1 MTTAR
6 LSKPITAAC
15 GILLLTACTPNA
27 TAETADGAAAGSGE
41 LTVTSTADEC
51 AVSADTAGSG
61 PLTFAIT
68 NSGDQVTEFYLMA
81 EDGLRIISEV
91 ENIGPGISRN
101 LVVNAK
107 PGSYYTVCKPGMV
120 GDGVGRAAFTVTDSG
135 TEVEA
140 SGDEQAQI
148 DAAVV
153 GYKAYVEDQVDQL
166 LTGTEDFA
174 AAYVAGDDDEARRL
188 YPTTRMHF
196 ERVEPVAESFGD
208 LDPKLDN
215 READLAEGEE
225 WTGWHRIEKDL
236 WPPADAAYTPLTQA
250 ERDAVATQLVADTT
264 TLHAGVQDIELS
276 LDQLANGAI
285 ALMDEVANGKV
296 TGEEEIWSG
305 TDLWDFQGNVEG
317 ARVLFDGFRD
327 LLSTKDPELVA
338 TLDADFTSLSAELDK
353 HRTSAPDA
361 AQRDITY
368 VTYDE
373 LGPEDVKALSD
384 RVNALSEPLSR
395 ITATLLG

>member
-6 LSKPITAAC
+6 LSKTLAAAAS
-15 GILLLTACTPNA
+15 GGLLFLTACTPNA
-27 TAETADGAAAGSGE
+27 SAETAEGAPGQLS
-41 LTVTSTADEC
+41 VTSTAEEC
-51 AVSADTAGSG
+51 AVSAATAESG
-61 PLTFAIT
+61 PLTFSIT
-68 NSGDQVTEFYLMA
+68 NSGDQVTEFYLLA
-81 EDGLRIISEV
+81 EDGLRIVSEV

-101 LVVNAK
+101 LVVNAR

-120 GDGVGRAAFTVTDSG
+120 GDGVGRAEFTVTDSG
-135 TEVEA
+135 TAVEA
-140 SGDEQAQI
+140 TGDEQAQI

-153 GYKAYVEDQVDQL
+153 NYKAYVKDQVDQL

-236 WPPADAAYTPLTQA
+236 WPPADAAYTPLTPT
-250 ERDAVATQLVADTT
+250 EREAVAAQLVEDTT
-264 TLHAGVQDIELS
+264 TLHTSIQDIELS

-317 ARVLFDGFRD
+317 ARVLVDGLRD
-327 LLSTKDPELVA
+327 LLEAKDPELVA
-338 TLDADFTSLSAELDK
+338 TLDDDFTSLAAELDR

-361 AQRDITY
+361 AQREIAYASYGDLTA
-368 VTYDE
+368 
-373 LGPEDVKALSD
+373 EDVKALSD

-395 ITATLLG
+395 ITAALLG

>member
-1 MTTAR
+1 VTIAR
-6 LSKPITAAC
+6 LSKPAAVAAAC
-15 GILLLTACTPNA
+15 GILFATACTPNSP
-27 TAETADGAAAGSGE
+27 AETPDGASGG
-41 LTVTSTADEC
+41 LTVTSTAEEC
-51 AVSADTAGSG
+51 AVSATTAESG
-61 PLTFAIT
+61 PLTFAIS
-68 NSGDQVTEFYLMA
+68 NAGNEVTEFYLLA
-81 EDGLRIISEV
+81 EDGLRIVSEV

-135 TEVEA
+135 TAVA
-140 SGDEQAQI
+140 PSGDEQAQI
-148 DAAVV
+148 DAAVAN
-153 GYKAYVEDQVDQL
+153 YKAYVKDQVDQL

-174 AAYVAGDDDEARRL
+174 AAYVAGNDDEARRL

-236 WPPADAAYTPLTQA
+236 WPPADAPYTPLTQA
-250 ERDAVATQLVADTT
+250 ERDAVAAQLVEDTT
-264 TLHAGVQDIELS
+264 TLHSSIEGIELS
-276 LDQLANGAI
+276 SDQLANGAI

-317 ARVLFDGFRD
+317 ARVLVDGLRD
-327 LLSTKDPELVA
+327 LLEAKDPELVT
-338 TLDADFTSLSAELDK
+338 TLEEDFAALSAELDK

-361 AQRDITY
+361 AQRDIAY
-368 VTYDE
+368 VSYGD
-373 LGPEDVKALSD
+373 LSQEDVKALSD

-395 ITATLLG
+395 ITAALLG

>member
-1 MTTAR
+1 
-6 LSKPITAAC
+6 
-15 GILLLTACTPNA
+15 G
-27 TAETADGAAAGSGE
+27 
-41 LTVTSTADEC
+41 
-51 AVSADTAGSG
+51 
-61 PLTFAIT
+61 
-68 NSGDQVTEFYLMA
+68 
-81 EDGLRIISEV
+81 
-91 ENIGPGISRN
+91 
-101 LVVNAK
+101 
-107 PGSYYTVCKPGMV
+107 
-120 GDGVGRAAFTVTDSG
+120 FTVTDSG
-135 TEVEA
+135 TAVEP

-148 DAAVV
+148 DAAVTN
-153 GYKAYVEDQVDQL
+153 YRAYVKDQVDQL
-166 LTGTEDFA
+166 LTGTDDFA
-174 AAYVAGDDDEARRL
+174 AAYTAGDDDEARRL

-208 LDPKLDN
+208 LDPRLDN

-236 WPPADAAYTPLTQA
+236 WPPADAGYTPLTQT
-250 ERDAVATQLVADTT
+250 EREAVAAQLVADTT
-264 TLHAGVQDIELS
+264 TLHAGIQDIDLS

-317 ARVLFDGFRD
+317 ARVLVDGLRD
-327 LLSTKDPELVA
+327 LLEAKDPDLVT
-338 TLDADFTSLSAELDK
+338 TLDADFDALAAELAE

-361 AQRDITY
+361 AQRDIAY
-368 VTYDE
+368 VSYGE
-373 LGPEDVKALSD
+373 LSPDDVKALSD

>member
-6 LSKPITAAC
+6 LSKPAAAAASC
-15 GILLLTACTPNA
+15 GILFLTACTPNA
-27 TAETADGAAAGSGE
+27 SAETPEGAQGQLS
-41 LTVTSTADEC
+41 VTSTAEEC
-51 AVSADTAGSG
+51 AVSADTAESG
-61 PLTFAIT
+61 PLTFSIT
-68 NSGDQVTEFYLMA
+68 NAGDQVTEFYLLA
-81 EDGLRIISEV
+81 EDGLRIVSEV

-101 LVVNAK
+101 LVVDAR

-120 GDGVGRAAFTVTDSG
+120 GDGVGRAEFIVTDSG
-135 TEVEA
+135 TPVEA
-140 SGDEQAQI
+140 TGDEQAGI

-153 GYKAYVEDQVDQL
+153 NYKAYVKDQVDQL

-236 WPPADAAYTPLTQA
+236 WPPADAAYTPLTPA
-250 ERDAVATQLVADTT
+250 ERDAVAAQLIEDTT
-264 TLHAGVQDIELS
+264 TLHTSIRDIELS

-317 ARVLFDGFRD
+317 ARVLVDGLRD
-327 LLSTKDPELVA
+327 LLEAKDPELVA
-338 TLDADFTSLSAELDK
+338 TLDADFASLSAELDR

-361 AQRDITY
+361 AQRDIAY
-368 VTYDE
+368 VSYGDLT
-373 LGPEDVKALSD
+373 PEDVKALSD

-395 ITATLLG
+395 ITAALLG

>member
-6 LSKPITAAC
+6 LSRPAAVAVAC
-15 GILLLTACTPNA
+15 GVLLATACTPNA
-27 TAETADGAAAGSGE
+27 TAETSEGAADG

-51 AVSADTAGSG
+51 AVSAATAESG

-68 NSGDQVTEFYLMA
+68 NEGDQVTEFYLLA
-81 EDGLRIISEV
+81 EDGLRIVSEV

-101 LVVNAK
+101 LVVNAR

-120 GDGVGRAAFTVTDSG
+120 GDGVGRTAFTVTDSG
-135 TEVEA
+135 TTVEA

-148 DAAVV
+148 DDAVAN
-153 GYKAYVEDQVDQL
+153 YEAYVEDQVDQL
-166 LTGTEDFA
+166 LDGTEDFA
-174 AAYVAGDDDEARRL
+174 AAYSAGDDDEARRL

-236 WPPADAAYTPLTQA
+236 WPPADPPYTPLTPT
-250 ERDAVATQLVADTT
+250 EREVFADQLVEDTT
-264 TLHAGVQDIELS
+264 TLRAGVQGVELT

-317 ARVLFDGFRD
+317 ARVLVDGLRD
-327 LLSTKDPELVA
+327 LLDAKDPELAA
-338 TLDADFTSLSAELDK
+338 TLDEDFASLEAELDK
-353 HRTSAPDA
+353 HRTSPDGA

-368 VTYDE
+368 VSYGE
-373 LGPEDVKALSD
+373 LSQADVKALSD

-395 ITATLLG
+395 ITASLLG

>member
-6 LSKPITAAC
+6 LSRPAALAAAC
-15 GILLLTACTPNA
+15 GILLATACTPNA
-27 TAETADGAAAGSGE
+27 SAGSSDGASAG
-41 LTVTSTADEC
+41 LTVTSTTDEC
-51 AVSADTAGSG
+51 AVSAATAESG

-68 NSGDQVTEFYLMA
+68 NAGDQVTEFYLLA
-81 EDGLRIISEV
+81 EDGLRIVSEV
-91 ENIGPGISRN
+91 ENIGPGISRD
-101 LVVNAK
+101 LVVNAQ

-120 GDGVGRAAFTVTDSG
+120 GDGVGRAGFTVTDSG
-135 TEVEA
+135 TAVA
-140 SGDEQAQI
+140 PSGDEQAQI
-148 DAAVV
+148 DAAVTN
-153 GYKAYVEDQVDQL
+153 YRAYVKDQVDQL
-166 LTGTEDFA
+166 VTGTDDFA
-174 AAYVAGDDDEARRL
+174 AAYTAGNDDEARLL

-208 LDPKLDN
+208 LDPRLDN

-236 WPPADAAYTPLTQA
+236 WPPADAGYTPLTQT
-250 ERDAVATQLVADTT
+250 EREAVAAQLVADTA
-264 TLHAGVQDIELS
+264 TLHAGIQDIELS

-317 ARVLFDGFRD
+317 ARVLVDGLRD
-327 LLSTKDPELVA
+327 LLEAKDPDLA
-338 TLDADFTSLSAELDK
+338 TTLDADFDALAAELGE

-361 AQRDITY
+361 AQRDIAY
-368 VTYDE
+368 VSYGE
-373 LGPEDVKALSD
+373 LSPEDVKALSD

>member
-6 LSKPITAAC
+6 LSKSAAVAAAS
-15 GILLLTACTPNA
+15 GILFLTACTPNA
-27 TAETADGAAAGSGE
+27 SAETAEGAPGTLS
-41 LTVTSTADEC
+41 VTSTADEC
-51 AVSADTAGSG
+51 AVSAATAQSG
-61 PLTFAIT
+61 PLTFSIT
-68 NSGDQVTEFYLMA
+68 NSGDQVTEFYLLA
-81 EDGLRIISEV
+81 EDGLRIVSEV
-91 ENIGPGISRN
+91 ENIGPGISRD

-120 GDGVGRAAFTVTDSG
+120 GDGVGRAEFTVADSG
-135 TEVEA
+135 AQVEA
-140 SGDEQAQI
+140 TGDEQAQI
-148 DAAVV
+148 DAAVAN
-153 GYKAYVEDQVDQL
+153 YKAYVKDQVDQL

-236 WPPADAAYTPLTQA
+236 WPPADAAYTPLTPA
-250 ERDAVATQLVADTT
+250 ERSAVAAQLVEDTT
-264 TLHAGVQDIELS
+264 TLHASIQDIELP

-285 ALMDEVANGKV
+285 ALLDEVANGKV

-317 ARVLFDGFRD
+317 ARVLVDGLED
-327 LLSTKDPELVA
+327 LLEAKDPELAA
-338 TLDADFTSLSAELDK
+338 TLDADFAALSAELDR
-353 HRTSAPDA
+353 HRTSAADA
-361 AQRDITY
+361 AQRDIAY
-368 VTYDE
+368 VSYGDLTQ
-373 LGPEDVKALSD
+373 EDVKALSD

-395 ITATLLG
+395 ITAALLG

>member
-6 LSKPITAAC
+6 LSLPAALAAGC
-15 GILLLTACTPNA
+15 GILLATACTPNA
-27 TAETADGAAAGSGE
+27 SAESPDGVSDG
-41 LTVTSTADEC
+41 LTVTSTTDEC
-51 AVSADTAGSG
+51 AVSASTAESG

-68 NSGDQVTEFYLMA
+68 NAGDQVTEFYLLA
-81 EDGLRIISEV
+81 EDGLRIVSEV
-91 ENIGPGISRN
+91 ENIGPGISRD
-101 LVVNAK
+101 LVVNAQ

-120 GDGVGRAAFTVTDSG
+120 GDGVGRAGFTVTDSG
-135 TEVEA
+135 TAVEP

-148 DAAVV
+148 DAAVTN
-153 GYKAYVEDQVDQL
+153 YRAYVKDQVDQL
-166 LTGTEDFA
+166 LTGTDDFA
-174 AAYVAGDDDEARRL
+174 AAYTAGDDDEARRL

-208 LDPKLDN
+208 LDPRLDN

-236 WPPADAAYTPLTQA
+236 WPPADAGYTPLTQT
-250 ERDAVATQLVADTT
+250 EREAVAAQLVADTT
-264 TLHAGVQDIELS
+264 TLHAGIQDIELS

-317 ARVLFDGFRD
+317 ARVLVDGLRD
-327 LLSTKDPELVA
+327 LLEAKDPDLVT
-338 TLDADFTSLSAELDK
+338 TLDADFDALAAELAE

-361 AQRDITY
+361 AQRDIAY
-368 VTYDE
+368 VSYGE
-373 LGPEDVKALSD
+373 LSPDDVKALSD

>member
-1 MTTAR
+1 MITVR
-6 LSKPITAAC
+6 PSKPLAVAAAC
-15 GILLLTACTPNA
+15 GILLATGCTPNA
-27 TAETADGAAAGSGE
+27 SAEAPDGAVGE
-41 LTVTSTADEC
+41 LSVTSTSEDC
-51 AVSADTAGSG
+51 AVSAATAESG

-68 NSGDQVTEFYLMA
+68 NSGDQVTEFYLLA
-81 EDGLRIISEV
+81 DDGLRIVSEV

-101 LVVNAK
+101 LVVNAI
-107 PGSYYTVCKPGMV
+107 PGSYFTVCKPGMV
-120 GDGVGRAAFTVTDSG
+120 GDGVGRASFTVTDSG
-135 TEVEA
+135 SAVEP
-140 SGDEQAQI
+140 SGDEQARI
-148 DAAVV
+148 DAAVTN
-153 GYKAYVEDQVDQL
+153 YKAYVKDQVDQL
-166 LTGTEDFA
+166 LTNTEDFA

-215 READLAEGEE
+215 READLADGEV

-236 WPPADAAYTPLTQA
+236 WPPADAGYTPLTQA
-250 ERDAVATQLVADTT
+250 ERDAVAAQLVEDTT
-264 TLHAGVQDIELS
+264 TLHSSIQGIELS

-317 ARVLFDGFRD
+317 ARVLFDGLRD
-327 LLSTKDPELVA
+327 LLEAKDPELVA
-338 TLDADFTSLSAELDK
+338 SLDADFTSLSTELDR

-368 VTYDE
+368 VTYSE
-373 LGPEDVKALSD
+373 LSPEDVKALSD

-395 ITATLLG
+395 ITAALLG